1 MLMADL
7 LIRRG
12 EFVPAMKCYEEILQG
27 VPDHAAAMNN
37 LAMLHADHGYDLER
51 AATLAS
57 MHYTRFP
64 KDAGACDT
72 MGWVL
77 FKQGKQEQALAL
89 LRSGAEGAPNNPVH
103 RYHYGAALLK
113 AGETAA
119 GRKEIAAALK
129 LSRNFDGAGQAQSLL
144 GNASRPGV
152 AKR

>member
-1 MLMADL
+1 M
-7 LIRRG
+7 R
-12 EFVPAMKCYEEILQG
+12 CYEEVLHG
-27 VPDHAAAMNN
+27 VPDHTVAMNN

-57 MHYTRFP
+57 MLYTRFP

-72 MGWVL
+72 MGWVI
-77 FKQGKQEQALAL
+77 FKQGKHEQALAL
-89 LRSGAEGAPNNPVH
+89 LRSGAEGAPNNPAH

-113 AGETAA
+113 AGETVA

-129 LSRNFDGAGQAQSLL
+129 LSRNFDGASQAQSLL
-144 GNASRPGV
+144 GNAPRQGV